1 MNRVLINSSSIK
13 ENLYSISD
21 TRVREHIVNHLK
33 LKIGDTFKATL
44 LEKGTG
50 LAIIK
55 EIKETEITVEMKT
68 LDSPELPEIHLCVA
82 TSRPPTLKKII
93 EHGTS
98 LGVTHFHFFK
108 GELSDKSYS
117 MSKVL
122 EPTSMASLASLGLEQ
137 GAKNY
142 KLPQFENLDS
152 FDKLSLPETSNCFI
166 LSLED
171 RKLLSEQRI
180 DINAPVILLIGSE
193 RGWTKKEENTFRE
206 RGFIP
211 VFLSEHV
218 LRTEIATFSALSQLE
233 MIRLAR

>member
-1 MNRVLINSSSIK
+1 M
-13 ENLYSISD
+13 
-21 TRVREHIVNHLK
+21 RVREHILNHLK
-33 LKIGDTFKATL
+33 LKVGDTFKATL

-50 LAIIK
+50 FATIK
-55 EIKETEITVEMKT
+55 EVKDTKITLEIQT
-68 LDSPELPEIHLCVA
+68 LDSPDIPEIHLCVA

-122 EPTSMASLASLGLEQ
+122 EPASMNSLARLGLEQ
-137 GAKNY
+137 GAKNF
-142 KLPQFENLDS
+142 KTPTFENLDS
-152 FDKLSLPETSNCFI
+152 FDKLSLPETPNRFI
-166 LSLED
+166 LSLEE
-171 RKLLSEQRI
+171 RKLLSQQRI
-180 DINAPVILLIGSE
+180 DFAAPVILLIGSE
-193 RGWTKKEENTFRE
+193 RGWTAKEEDAFRE
-206 RGFIP
+206 KSFLP